1 MQRGIC
7 MEYPEEFSA
16 KVRELFPDHGDIEQC
31 LQNGSDILGRILD
44 DNHGA
49 LFTGPDYPR
58 L

>member
-1 MQRGIC
+1 